1 MFIRQLGELDRGI
14 YNPFILRGVHE
25 HPECFRI
32 SEQDVLESPDPLL
45 SLCSDDFTLGAFAQ
59 EGVLLGVVS
68 FARETR
74 QKFLHKGLLYRMYV
88 ATEAS
93 SQGVGRQLIRQTIA
107 LARQKQGL
115 EQILLTVLSH
125 NVRAIQLYS
134 SEGFVAFAKEPHAL
148 KSEET
153 YFDEEQMVL
162 YL

>member
-1 MFIRQLGELDRGI
+1 MFIRHLSEEDREI

-25 HPECFRI
+25 HADCFRI

-45 SLCSDDFTLGAFAQ
+45 SLYTDDFTLGAFEE

-88 ATEAS
+88 SAEAS
-93 SQGVGRQLIRQTIA
+93 SYGIGRELIRQTVA
-107 LARQKQGL
+107 LARQQPGL

-125 NVRAIQLYS
+125 NVKAIHLYA
-134 SEGFVAFAKEPHAL
+134 SEGFVAFSKEPHAL
-148 KSEET
+148 KSDET